1 MKKNLILLLV
11 VGAAL
16 SLAAIRVVRFLR
28 PPDPGAQRADAPIGF
43 RCFTCGHAFQITLR
57 QLVQEWKDIPPA
69 EAVGGG
75 DKAHCPRCKGRF
87 SAREVGRDDLARGD
101 LDARSLTPPRQPQP
115 RAAIPSP
122 AR

>member
-1 MKKNLILLLV
+1 MKRNSILLV
-11 VGAAL
+11 VVVAAL
-16 SLAAIRVVRFLR
+16 SFAAIRVVRFVR
-28 PPDPGAQRADAPIGF
+28 SSDPGAQRADAPIGF

-87 SAREVGRDDLARGD
+87 SGREVGRDDVARGD
-101 LDARSLTPPRQPQP
+101 LDPRGLTPPPRPQP